1 MDDAQRAQ
9 FAEKGWFAVPDAV
22 TAPQLEALNAIYEAE
37 LAKSWDGRSLAH
49 GWANG
54 GMVRPQEERWGYG
67 TGPGTSGR
75 VLWGQPYYDL
85 IDNPRLVP
93 ILEELLGDPRW
104 HHALP
109 DAPQEYRQLFF
120 MDHDNSHFSSPFD
133 PQNEAGF
140 VGKQGGPDT
149 FNQTE
154 TWTPDGLVRGGIHG
168 GQPADSDP
176 ASKGQ
181 LGSMITVVYELQPVA
196 PGCGGTACLSG
207 THNAAFPRP
216 DVQGHNL
223 PPWPDEFGVEL
234 ATVQPGG
241 ALVFTETML
250 HSTFP
255 YSGQGQR
262 RTLFYKYHPYGMDRR
277 AGSYTIKYDLD
288 PPAELGFDVT
298 DAQRRILAWPEQW
311 DEYGLGDYG
320 PGVPTAGAQ
329 EQTVSKL

>member
-1 MDDAQRAQ
+1 MRSLGATLAISLAAHVAAAGGLFIGWPVAAHEDQPGVI
-9 FAEKGWFAVPDAV
+9 FAEIVYETPVASATIEDHLQSAAEINDPPIAPIEV
-22 TAPQLEALNAIYEAE
+22 TRRPVESPI
-37 LAKSWDGRSLAH
+37 KSS
-49 GWANG
+49 
-54 GMVRPQEERWGYG
+54 
-67 TGPGTSGR
+67 
-75 VLWGQPYYDL
+75 
-85 IDNPRLVP
+85 
-93 ILEELLGDPRW
+93 
-104 HHALP
+104 
-109 DAPQEYRQLFF
+109 
-120 MDHDNSHFSSPFD
+120 
-133 PQNEAGF
+133 
-140 VGKQGGPDT
+140 
-149 FNQTE
+149 
-154 TWTPDGLVRGGIHG
+154 
-168 GQPADSDP
+168 
-176 ASKGQ
+176 
-181 LGSMITVVYELQPVA
+181 ELQPVA

-277 AGSYTIKYDLD
+277 AGNYTIKYDLD

-320 PGVPTAGAQ
+320 PGVPPAGAQ